1 MLFFVDRSLEAVHFD
16 RDTAEEDSI
25 EVWVYKRRS
34 PDKEDKLL
42 GVASTKVKNFLGKR
56 DE

>member
-34 PDKEDKLL
+34 PDKEDKIL
-42 GVASTKVKNFLGKR
+42 GVASTKVKNLLGKR